1 METTRSNDGTTIAFD
16 RLGAGPPLVLVGGAS
31 TTRGVHAQLAELLA
45 PDFTVLNYDRRGRGD
60 SGDTPPYAVRR
71 EIEDLAAMIAEAG
84 GSAAVFGNSSG
95 AVLALRAAA
104 AGLPITRLALWE
116 PPFMVDPDA
125 PRRPRG
131 TTGLYHFAILVP
143 SRPDLGQALRR
154 VVDAGWRFTGASDH
168 LVSEA
173 LYLNDP
179 EGNGI
184 EIYRDRPR
192 SEWTRDDEGVIQ
204 MATLAL
210 DLEGVLGEVDGSQ
223 PAPPEMPA
231 GTKIGHVHLNVASS
245 PAAEEF
251 YSGALGF
258 DVMVRTYPGALFVAA
273 GGYHHHIGL
282 NTWESAG
289 GQPPAPGSTGLR
301 SFEIVLP
308 SREEAD
314 RVAEQARAAGADV
327 TAGENGAIVLDPW
340 RDAVLLT
347 A

>member
-1 METTRSNDGTTIAFD
+1 MTLPPDTHIGSVHLTVRDLEQQRLFYERALGLEVLQSDGLTL
-16 RLGAGPPLVLVGGAS
+16 RLGPPGGPVIL
-31 TTRGVHAQLAELLA
+31 EL
-45 PDFTVLNYDRRGRGD
+45 TG
-60 SGDTPPYAVRR
+60 
-71 EIEDLAAMIAEAG
+71 
-84 GSAAVFGNSSG
+84 
-95 AVLALRAAA
+95 
-104 AGLPITRLALWE
+104 
-116 PPFMVDPDA
+116 DPDA
-125 PRRPRG
+125 SWRPHG
-131 TTGLYHFAILVP
+131 TTGLFHFAVLVP
-143 SRPDLGQALRR
+143 TRADLAQALRR
-154 VVDAGWRFTGASDH
+154 VAESGWRFTGASDH

-184 EIYRDRPR
+184 EIYRDRSRDEWPR
-192 SEWTRDDEGVIQ
+192 SDEGVIQ
-204 MATLAL
+204 MATLPL
-210 DLEGVLGEVDGSQ
+210 DLDGVLGEVDGSA
-223 PAPPEMPA
+223 PAPAEMPA
-231 GTKIGHVHLNVASS
+231 GTKIGHIHLNVASI
-245 PAAEEF
+245 PAAEAF
-251 YSGALGF
+251 YNGALGF

-289 GQPPAPGSTGLR
+289 GQPPPPGSTGLR

-327 TAGENGAIVLDPW
+327 SAGTDGAIVLDPW

>member
-1 METTRSNDGTTIAFD
+1 MTLHPDTHIGSVHLTVNDLEAQQSFYEQAIGLRELERDGQTVS
-16 RLGAGPPLVLVGGAS
+16 LGPEGGPVL
-31 TTRGVHAQLAELLA
+31 LEL
-45 PDFTVLNYDRRGRGD
+45 TG
-60 SGDTPPYAVRR
+60 
-71 EIEDLAAMIAEAG
+71 
-84 GSAAVFGNSSG
+84 
-95 AVLALRAAA
+95 
-104 AGLPITRLALWE
+104 
-116 PPFMVDPDA
+116 DPDA

-131 TTGLYHFAILVP
+131 TTGLFHFAILVP
-143 SRPDLGQALRR
+143 GRADLGQSLRR

-184 EIYRDRPR
+184 EIYRDRR
-192 SEWTRDDEGVIQ
+192 RDEWPRDDEGVIQ
-204 MATLAL
+204 MATLPL
-210 DLEGVLGEVDGSQ
+210 DLDGVLGEVDGSK
-223 PAPPEMPA
+223 PAPAEMSA
-231 GTKIGHVHLNVASS
+231 GTKIGHIHLNVASI
-245 PAAEEF
+245 PAAEAF
-251 YSGALGF
+251 YNGALGF

-289 GQPPAPGSTGLR
+289 GQPPPPGSTGLR

-314 RVAEQARAAGADV
+314 RVADQARAAGADV
-327 TAGENGAIVLDPW
+327 NSGENGAIVLDPW

>member
-1 METTRSNDGTTIAFD
+1 MPLHPDTHIGSVHLTVADLDQQQSFYEQAIGLRELGHDGQTV
-16 RLGAGPPLVLVGGAS
+16 RLGPEGGPVVL
-31 TTRGVHAQLAELLA
+31 EL
-45 PDFTVLNYDRRGRGD
+45 TG
-60 SGDTPPYAVRR
+60 
-71 EIEDLAAMIAEAG
+71 
-84 GSAAVFGNSSG
+84 
-95 AVLALRAAA
+95 
-104 AGLPITRLALWE
+104 
-116 PPFMVDPDA
+116 DPDA

-143 SRPDLGQALRR
+143 GRADLGQALRR

-184 EIYRDRPR
+184 EIYRDRSR
-192 SEWTRDDEGVIQ
+192 DEWPRDDEGVIQ
-204 MATLAL
+204 MATLPL
-210 DLEGVLGEVDGSQ
+210 DLDGVLGEVDAST
-223 PAPPEMPA
+223 PAPAEMPA
-231 GTKIGHVHLNVASS
+231 GTTIGHIHLNVANI
-245 PAAEEF
+245 PAAEDF

-289 GQPPAPGSTGLR
+289 GQAPAPGSTGLR

-327 TAGENGAIVLDPW
+327 TAGDNGAIVLDPW

>member
-1 METTRSNDGTTIAFD
+1 MPLHPDTHIGSVHLTVADLDQQQSFYEQAIGLRELGRDGQTV
-16 RLGAGPPLVLVGGAS
+16 RLGPEGGPVVL
-31 TTRGVHAQLAELLA
+31 EL
-45 PDFTVLNYDRRGRGD
+45 TG
-60 SGDTPPYAVRR
+60 
-71 EIEDLAAMIAEAG
+71 
-84 GSAAVFGNSSG
+84 
-95 AVLALRAAA
+95 
-104 AGLPITRLALWE
+104 
-116 PPFMVDPDA
+116 DPDA

-143 SRPDLGQALRR
+143 GRADLGQALRR
-154 VVDAGWRFTGASDH
+154 VIDAGWRFTGASDH

-184 EIYRDRPR
+184 EIYRDRSR
-192 SEWTRDDEGVIQ
+192 DEWPRDDEGVIQ
-204 MATLAL
+204 MATLPL
-210 DLEGVLGEVDGSQ
+210 DLDGVLGEVDASI
-223 PAPPEMPA
+223 PAPAEMPA
-231 GTKIGHVHLNVASS
+231 GTTIGHIHLNVANI
-245 PAAEEF
+245 PAAEDF

-258 DVMVRTYPGALFVAA
+258 DVMVRSYPGALFVAA

-314 RVAEQARAAGADV
+314 RVAEHAHAAGADV

>member
-1 METTRSNDGTTIAFD
+1 MPIHPDTHIGSVHLTVNDLEQQQSFYEQAIGLRELERDGETV
-16 RLGAGPPLVLVGGAS
+16 RLGPERGPVVL
-31 TTRGVHAQLAELLA
+31 EL
-45 PDFTVLNYDRRGRGD
+45 TG
-60 SGDTPPYAVRR
+60 
-71 EIEDLAAMIAEAG
+71 
-84 GSAAVFGNSSG
+84 
-95 AVLALRAAA
+95 
-104 AGLPITRLALWE
+104 
-116 PPFMVDPDA
+116 DPDA

-143 SRPDLGQALRR
+143 GRADLGQALRR
-154 VVDAGWRFTGASDH
+154 VIDAGWRFTGASDH

-184 EIYRDRPR
+184 EIYRDRSR
-192 SEWTRDDEGVIQ
+192 DEWPRDDEGVIQ
-204 MATLAL
+204 MATLPL
-210 DLEGVLGEVDGSQ
+210 DLDGVLGEVDGSA
-223 PAPPEMPA
+223 PAPAEMPA
-231 GTKIGHVHLNVASS
+231 GTKIGHIHLNVASI
-245 PAAEEF
+245 PAAEAF
-251 YSGALGF
+251 YNGALGF

-327 TAGENGAIVLDPW
+327 SAGTGGAIVLDPW